1 MVAGRRSIEGLE
13 PPGLNDRDATYQRYC
28 HEGCNM
34 LTVLGRT
41 NSSNVQK
48 VLWCLDELGVSCE
61 REDVGGAFGRNKEAA
76 YLAMNPNGL
85 IPTVLDEGCVLW
97 ESNTILRYLAARYGS
112 GSLWEPDPG
121 RRAEGE
127 KWMDWQITVLAP
139 SMTPLFKQHV
149 RVPAGERDQAVID
162 RSFREAARAFTLL
175 DGALAK
181 APWLGGG
188 RFTVADIPCGVLAY
202 RWMNLPIERPA
213 LPALADWYGRLAE
226 RGAYRNH
233 VMVGMT

>member
-1 MVAGRRSIEGLE
+1 M
-13 PPGLNDRDATYQRYC
+13 P
-28 HEGCNM
+28 
-34 LTVLGRT
+34 TVLGRT

-48 VLWCLDELGVSCE
+48 LLWCLDELGVACE
-61 REDVGGAFGRNKEAA
+61 REDVGGAFGRNQEAA

-85 IPTVLDEGCVLW
+85 IPTLLDEGRVLW

-112 GSLWEPDPG
+112 GSLWEADPG

-149 RVPAGERDQAVID
+149 RVPAGERDQAVMD
-162 RSFREAARAFTLL
+162 RSFREAARAFGIL

-202 RWMNLPIERPA
+202 RWMTLPIERPA

-226 RGAYRNH
+226 RGAYRNQ